1 MNEQWEEHKW
11 IFEPD
16 GGLLDIYVQE
26 VSIDVWMQLIDFINE
41 NYNPHFGPSEEEGDT
56 RSGIDK
62 DYVKRMFV
70 DESGELDRRSTSF
83 TIEGITVN
91 CHFFLQDEIEFD
103 IDPREFKQQPQIGA
117 VIKFMQAISYSL
129 DREVILTAEG
139 AAEYPLITINV
150 NEGLLKI
157 TSQAELKK
165 MYYKNYTMFSRIRG
179 MYFRSLLKVL
189 PLLGNSKFKNL
200 LVSYVIGLT
209 NANNIHTATKK
220 K

>member
-1 MNEQWEEHKW
+1 MTEQWIEHKW

-26 VSIDVWMQLIDFINE
+26 VDIDVWMQLIDFINK
-41 NYNPHFGPSEEEGDT
+41 NYNPHFGPLEEGDT
-56 RSGIDK
+56 RPGIDK
-62 DYVKRMFV
+62 DYIKRMFV
-70 DESGELDRRSTSF
+70 DESGELDRKTSSF

-103 IDPREFKQQPQIGA
+103 IDPREFKKQIQIDA
-117 VIKFMQAISYSL
+117 IIKFMQAVSWNL
-129 DREVILTAEG
+129 EREVILTAEG

-150 NEGLLKI
+150 GEGLLKI
-157 TSQAELKK
+157 STQAELKK
-165 MYYKNYTMFSRIRG
+165 IYDRNHTIFSRIRA
-179 MYFRSLLKVL
+179 MYFRSLIKLI
-189 PLLGNSKFKNL
+189 PLFSNSKFRDW